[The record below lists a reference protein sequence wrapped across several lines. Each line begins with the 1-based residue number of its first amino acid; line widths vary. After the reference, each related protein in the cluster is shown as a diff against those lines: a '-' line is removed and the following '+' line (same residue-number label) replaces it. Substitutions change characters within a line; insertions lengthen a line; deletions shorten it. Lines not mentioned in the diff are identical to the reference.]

1 MLSCRQDKYATHVAK
16 SCASPP
22 VSCSN
27 AENTQAINIWR
38 KDLLKYSRKCFKE
51 GKITLADVS
60 TVLLGKNSTE
70 SKESDYGNHPFE
82 RQPLFRRVAG
92 DGNCFWRA
100 LLQAMGIDPDA
111 NGRMGEGDTTLPAH
125 LMLRR
130 DVVKLALSAEYMV
143 LREFAFDIAVRDRVK
158 FREGMKTFQQRIRAY
173 SADKFWNKES
183 PSFRRAFT
191 FLQCVAAEHL
201 GKDIITLSQS
211 ENVHEWEEWGNLV
224 TPFLHE
230 KLRRNKDISTNAV
243 YKPTALE
250 TTLHLSQLYRDD
262 RGVQGGHGEEAKLR
276 LQFGMICLLGTDDH
290 FNCFDLTERNV
301 ASVFS
306 SDKVSHTSYP
316 PPNPPPTPHLVSIAC
331 QTTKSNADR
340 GFLGLG
346 CRWPPWCGH
355 QLRLSVCSTPPNT

>member
-1 MLSCRQDKYATHVAK
+1 M
-16 SCASPP
+16 
-22 VSCSN
+22 SCSN
-27 AENTQAINIWR
+27 GEYTEAIKIWR
-38 KDLLKYSRKCFKE
+38 KDLFKHSRQCYKE
-51 GKITLADVS
+51 ENITLAAAS
-60 TVLLGKNSTE
+60 NVLLGMNSKE
-70 SKESDYGNHPFE
+70 SKESDRGPDYENHPDDANHPFE

-130 DVVKLALSAEYMV
+130 DVVELALSAKFKV
-143 LREFAFDIAVRDRVK
+143 LREFAYNIARRDRVK
-158 FREGMKTFQQRIRAY
+158 LTEGMKTFEQRIRAY
-173 SADKFWNKES
+173 NADKFWSKDS
-183 PSFRRAFT
+183 PSFTRAFT

-201 GKDIITLSQS
+201 GKDIFTLSQS

-316 PPNPPPTPHLVSIAC
+316 PPNPPPDSPPRFHSM
-331 QTTKSNADR
+331 SNY
-340 GFLGLG
+340 
-346 CRWPPWCGH
+346 
-355 QLRLSVCSTPPNT
+355 

>member
-1 MLSCRQDKYATHVAK
+1 M
-16 SCASPP
+16 
-22 VSCSN
+22 
-27 AENTQAINIWR
+27 
-38 KDLLKYSRKCFKE
+38 
-51 GKITLADVS
+51 
-60 TVLLGKNSTE
+60 
-70 SKESDYGNHPFE
+70 ESDRGPDYGNHPDDANHPFE

-100 LLQAMGIDPDA
+100 LLQAVGIDPDA
-111 NGRMGEGDTTLPAH
+111 NGRMGEGDTNLPAH
-125 LMLRR
+125 LMLRT
-130 DVVKLALSAEYMV
+130 DVVELALSAKFKV
-143 LREFAFDIAVRDRVK
+143 LREFAYNIARRDRVK
-158 FREGMKTFQQRIRAY
+158 LTEGMKTFEQRIRAFN
-173 SADKFWNKES
+173 ADKFWSKDS
-183 PSFRRAFT
+183 PSFTRAFT

-262 RGVQGGHGEEAKLR
+262 AGVQGGHGEEALLR
-276 LQFGMICLLGTDDH
+276 RKYGMICLLGTDVH

-316 PPNPPPTPHLVSIAC
+316 PPNSPPRLPTSFP
-331 QTTKSNADR
+331 
-340 GFLGLG
+340 
-346 CRWPPWCGH
+346 
-355 QLRLSVCSTPPNT
+355 